1 MLEKQHVISHLLREF
16 PQFRSR
22 WEQDSKKWRRDGGQ
36 YLDMLSFVRFVIDDL
51 YEKGLYQQVR
61 AAFELIELFL
71 TDGTAEVRELA
82 ALGFLETLQTAA
94 SWKPYGSDAFGRFLR
109 PESRDVWDK
118 LDMVSE
124 LNLDDC
130 GVLEGEVL
138 IWRVVRQSLG
148 LVAVPG
154 GRVVN

>member
-16 PQFRSR
+16 PQFRNR
-22 WEQDSKKWRRDGGQ
+22 WEEARNKWRHDAGA
-36 YLDMLSFVRFVIDDL
+36 YLDMSSFARFVTDEL
-51 YEKGLYQQVR
+51 YEKGQYQQVR
-61 AAFELIELFL
+61 AAFELIERFL

-109 PESRDVWDK
+109 PESRDVWNK
-118 LDMVSE
+118 LDMISG

-138 IWRVVRQSLG
+138 TWRLVRQSLG
-148 LVAVPG
+148 LVAVPIDG
-154 GRVVN
+154 PVN